1 MEIVGIVAGIP
12 ALIHAVQGLTA
23 TLQALANRRHSA
35 KVAGELLLQLMDIE
49 NILKDVQQRWK
60 SNPIDNC
67 QLQRL
72 APVLSQLRTEFSSLQ
87 SDLQVKFSKE
97 ASSFLRRAL
106 PLSTRLDRTLKESL
120 NRVTQVKTSL
130 TLIIVH
136 HHDRLAEEHR
146 KVSSSDLRL
155 ALRGLLRP
163 SGDSFI
169 PQRLDNTC
177 EWIWSHP
184 AFTTWMDT
192 PVSPSAD
199 FRGRIFCLYGPKG
212 CGKSVLLKSVAERL
226 RGRGEHVSHFAFWAG
241 SEAQRRFLDFLRS
254 LLWQLLG
261 PLSDS
266 QVRMVTSQLA
276 ADSSIDERNVIVA
289 VEQALALN
297 TADFYCLVDGVDESL
312 DDWNIRGQGCLETM
326 LGLVKRHPGLYL
338 LVAGREPS
346 IRTLLKEST
355 PNLEVTEDCTRS
367 DINKFIAAELD
378 DVPTIQSPEAKQM
391 VQRSLQEQS
400 KVMFLWTTLIL
411 NQLRR
416 CYTAEE
422 LSITL
427 KQVPHDLDR
436 EYHRLFLQLMARTS
450 GTRTRPSA
458 SMNRARILLMSI
470 LASPEPL
477 TVDELRYTYAAH
489 VHRGPRIEDSLIPV
503 DGIIDACG
511 DFLRITDGRYHLI
524 HASLID
530 FLTRSSDEWR
540 AEDCEIE
547 YFRIDRSVAHK
558 HMAAVCVGYLER
570 LDLGYPLTDGGAPT
584 LPLKYP
590 FFSYATALLPY
601 FLARVILHGDSAWGH
616 SEIRRVGKTPQ
627 AWALIEYALATIQGI
642 QPHSNGDHLHYW
654 VELASVQF
662 DWRPQALFAIYETEL
677 QRRLDCFGAEDSRYQ
692 VLQSISAL
700 IVTFY
705 PYRTGTS
712 SSGSVSNSRRYA
724 SSHASRLS
732 QKGTIPAA
740 LSKYLMGN
748 IGFVG
753 QKIPQALSTLTKG
766 FRELAV
772 LNLKQM
778 TSDLMT
784 LSPDVL
790 PVPVVLLMF
799 QMAFRRYD
807 WVSAEK
813 LAATALKRTR
823 GKNNFWECLSLM
835 CLSFALWNRM
845 ESPEEAIQ
853 LALECIRKTAQADSQ
868 PHFLATKTVAYII
881 LTRLLILEERDEEAR
896 NALHNLESLIGMD
909 RQKSGSRIA
918 ETLYRTRR
926 GLAWRMT
933 PLQAVAS
940 DYNEKG
946 KYTDAANLMNRAL
959 DISGGV
965 ASMEQLA
972 LPTRDCL
979 ETQRTALYNAGDIQ
993 ACMTCCRRLLEF
1005 LDGLARDRAD
1015 ESNNNCR
1022 RDTYIE
1028 MGWCF
1033 ARLGSFDQAKEAFR
1047 QAAKGLQLSNH
1058 SNHENHTEALFSLA
1072 YGLLLTGNYEQSA
1085 IIVRKFSAPGTVT
1098 EDKTTLCPIPFGRI
1112 QSLVD
1117 KMEGTGII
1125 ESDYRNFLR
1134 SASLLKAAEDLT
1146 DEDASEDADWWI
1158 DKVSSLESPPH
1169 PAFRYKCALLH
1180 LKVIDILLGVTNRKL
1195 TAVIYYRRLADSLS
1209 AMGHHAAAG
1218 LVSADAASRELLGI
1232 GIWTASCDLQE
1243 KAFAAAVLG
1252 AVV

>member
-1 MEIVGIVAGIP
+1 
-12 ALIHAVQGLTA
+12 
-23 TLQALANRRHSA
+23 
-35 KVAGELLLQLMDIE
+35 
-49 NILKDVQQRWK
+49 
-60 SNPIDNC
+60 
-67 QLQRL
+67 
-72 APVLSQLRTEFSSLQ
+72 
-87 SDLQVKFSKE
+87 
-97 ASSFLRRAL
+97 
-106 PLSTRLDRTLKESL
+106 
-120 NRVTQVKTSL
+120 
-130 TLIIVH
+130 
-136 HHDRLAEEHR
+136 
-146 KVSSSDLRL
+146 
-155 ALRGLLRP
+155 
-163 SGDSFI
+163 
-169 PQRLDNTC
+169 
-177 EWIWSHP
+177 
-184 AFTTWMDT
+184 
-192 PVSPSAD
+192 
-199 FRGRIFCLYGPKG
+199 
-212 CGKSVLLKSVAERL
+212 
-226 RGRGEHVSHFAFWAG
+226 
-241 SEAQRRFLDFLRS
+241 
-254 LLWQLLG
+254 
-261 PLSDS
+261 
-266 QVRMVTSQLA
+266 MVTSQVT
-276 ADSSIDERNVIVA
+276 ADSSINERNVLVA

-326 LGLVKRHPGLYL
+326 LGLVNRHPRLYL

-355 PNLEVTEDCTRS
+355 LNLEVTEDCTRS
-367 DINKFIAAELD
+367 DINRFIAARLD
-378 DVPTIQSPEAKQM
+378 DVPTIPSPETKQM
-391 VQRSLQEQS
+391 VQTSLQEQS

-411 NQLRR
+411 NQLTR
-416 CYTAEE
+416 CYTVEE

-477 TVDELRYTYAAH
+477 TVEELRYSYAAH
-489 VHRGPRIEDSLIPV
+489 VHTGPRIEDSLIPV

-540 AEDCEIE
+540 GEDCDIE

-642 QPHSNGDHLHYW
+642 QQHSNGDHLHYW
-654 VELASVQF
+654 MELASVQF

-692 VLQSISAL
+692 VWQSISVL

-705 PYRTGTS
+705 PYWTGTS
-712 SSGSVSNSRRYA
+712 SSGPVSNSRQYA
-724 SSHASRLS
+724 NSHASRLL
-732 QKGTIPAA
+732 QKGTLPAA
-740 LSKYLMGN
+740 LTRHLMRN
-748 IGFVG
+748 IGFAG
-753 QKIPQALSTLTKG
+753 RKIPQALSTWTKD
-766 FRELAV
+766 FRELAI

-823 GKNNFWECLSLM
+823 GKNNFWECLSLL
-835 CLSFALWNRM
+835 CLVIALLWNRTQNY
-845 ESPEEAIQ
+845 EEAIQ
-853 LALECIRKTAQADSQ
+853 LARECIRKTAEADAQ
-868 PHFLATKTVAYII
+868 PHFLATKTMAYIM
-881 LTRLLILEERDEEAR
+881 LTKLLVLEDRDEEAR
-896 NALHNLESLIGMD
+896 NALHNLESLIGID

-926 GLAWRMT
+926 GQALRML
-933 PLQAVAS
+933 PLGAVAS
-940 DYNEKG
+940 DYNQKG
-946 KYTDAANLMNRAL
+946 KYMDAANLMDRAL
-959 DISGGV
+959 DIPGGV
-965 ASMEQLA
+965 PSMEQLA
-972 LPTRDCL
+972 WPTRFCF
-979 ETQRTALYNAGDIQ
+979 ETQRAALYNAGDIQ

-1005 LDGLARDRAD
+1005 LDGLPQDLTS
-1015 ESNNNCR
+1015 ESNTRCR
-1022 RDTYIE
+1022 RDTYME

-1033 ARLGSFDQAKEAFR
+1033 ARLGSFGKAKEAFR
-1047 QAAKGLQLSNH
+1047 QAANGLQLSNH
-1058 SNHENHTEALFSLA
+1058 SIHEDYTEALSSLA
-1072 YGLLLTGNYEQSA
+1072 YGLLLTGNYEKCA
-1085 IIVRKFSAPGTVT
+1085 MTVRKFLATDNVT
-1098 EDKTTLCPIPFGRI
+1098 EDETTLCPIPFERI

-1117 KMEGTGII
+1117 KMEGMGII
-1125 ESDYRNFLR
+1125 ESDYRNLLR
-1134 SASLLKAAEDLT
+1134 SASLLKTAEELKSRNASA
-1146 DEDASEDADWWI
+1146 DAEWWI
-1158 DKVSSLESPPH
+1158 HKASYLEDPPV
-1169 PAFRYKCALLH
+1169 PAFRCKRVLLC
-1180 LKVIDILLGVTNRKL
+1180 LKAIDILLGDTNRTL
-1195 TAVIYYRRLADSLS
+1195 TTVIYYGRLAGSLS
-1209 AMGHHAAAG
+1209 AMGHQSAAG
-1218 LVSADAASRELLGI
+1218 LVSADAASWCFSNLRVRFWVGMVFQADAALRDRKFEQTMLFLRSAWYVSRWDCLIDFRILIIFANHYVAGGEHIIRTEQVGDLTANILQPFLKQARAFLVQAREVSIELHRPENRIQADSKEDDSIAAEALQAREKELAELESRLVALEPGVSLAAASNEAPPLTVKLKRARSFSESASGQPLVSCRRRVLRPRSWELLCGVR
-1232 GIWTASCDLQE
+1232 D
-1243 KAFAAAVLG
+1243 
-1252 AVV
+1252 